1 MSVKRYF
8 IITVFAFFIA
18 GVFFQ
23 LGEMKSNEKVKIYVK
38 DTHTGKLVVY
48 RTKIPRTE
56 SVDEKVFWILK
67 ELVTGPT
74 SNHYE
79 RVLNPDIEIQSVV
92 IKGGIA
98 YVSFGWNLV
107 DSLQKEPV
115 LALRSI
121 TKSIFANVKGLKG
134 VKILIEGIE
143 PLSTYSGFKLSSTFL
158 KPV

>member
-1 MSVKRYF
+1 MSVKRCF

-23 LGEMKSNEKVKIYVK
+23 LGGMKSNEKVKIYVK

-48 RTKIPRTE
+48 RTKIPRAET
-56 SVDEKVFWILK
+56 VDEKVFWILK

-143 PLSTYSGFKLSSTFL
+143 PLSTYSAVKLSSTFL
-158 KPV
+158 KPI